1 MSVKECNFAISPG
14 AIGRFSVNCYV
25 RRGNA
30 TMVLR
35 VIPDKIPTLDEL
47 QLPARLK
54 EMALEKRGFVV
65 FFAGATGSAKSNSLA
80 AMIRLAQRACT
91 RPYRRDRRPHRV
103 CPPQQELS
111 SVAA

>member
-1 MSVKECNFAISPG
+1 MSVKECNFAISQG

-47 QLPARLK
+47 QLSARLK

-65 FFAGATGSAKSNSLA
+65 FCGRHGVGQVQFACRDDSTGATSMHA
-80 AMIRLAQRACT
+80 AISSRSKTPSGLYTPT
-91 RPYRRDRRPHRV
+91 RTV
-103 CPPQQELS
+103 
-111 SVAA
+111 